1 MTKRHYTYE
10 QKRIAIE
17 RELAFRRTYY
27 PQRVAAKKMRQE
39 TADHEIA
46 VMEAIA
52 ADYARVEPSERLAPR
67 VAPSHHE
74 PQERLL

>member
-1 MTKRHYTYE
+1 MPRHYTYE

-27 PQRVAAKKMRQE
+27 PKRVAAGKMRQE
-39 TADHEIA
+39 TADFEIA

-52 ADYARVEPSERLAPR
+52 ADYARVEGPDRLMTLAAKPR
-67 VAPSHHE
+67 HE
-74 PQERLL
+74 PEERLL